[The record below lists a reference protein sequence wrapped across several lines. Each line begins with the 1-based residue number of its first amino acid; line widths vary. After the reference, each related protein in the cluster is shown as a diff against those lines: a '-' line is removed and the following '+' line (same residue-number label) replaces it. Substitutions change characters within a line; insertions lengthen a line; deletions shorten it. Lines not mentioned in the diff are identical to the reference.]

1 MGALVKL
8 FGNQRGRLRAGS
20 GTAGTLSGRIVAHV
34 RSALAEGRLKPG
46 SILGTENQIAAHWGV
61 SRIVARDALRTL
73 QALGVVEIRVG
84 SGGGARIAE
93 SNPELFAD
101 ALAIQLD
108 LIGVTADEVVDAQR
122 AIETLAAEL
131 AAEKATAA
139 DHAWL
144 RQLVAL
150 SKETVGDPDAF
161 TQLGQAFHLA
171 VAEASKNRVLTA
183 QLMSIHHVSWPAH
196 NPTLTPAVA
205 RHVAEVHERIA
216 DLIEMRSPAEAR
228 RLMDEHV
235 KMIGARRRAE
245 RSRHGATEPCC

>member
-1 MGALVKL
+1 MGALVQL
-8 FGNQRGRLRAGS
+8 FGEETGRGRGGAGKAS
-20 GTAGTLSGRIVAHV
+20 TLSARIVADV

-46 SILGTENQIAAHWGV
+46 GVLGTENEIAAHWGV
-61 SRIVARDALRTL
+61 SRIVSRDALRTL

-84 SGGGARIAE
+84 SGGGARIAA

-108 LIGVTADEVVDAQR
+108 LMGVTAEEVMDAQR

-131 AAEKATAA
+131 AAEKATEA
-139 DHAWL
+139 DHARL
-144 RQLVAL
+144 KDLVAR
-150 SKETVGDPDAF
+150 SKEAVNDPDAF
-161 TQLGQAFHLA
+161 TKLGQAFHIA
-171 VAEASKNRVLTA
+171 VAEASQNRVLTA
-183 QLMSIHHVSWPAH
+183 QLMSIHHVSWPAR

-205 RHVAEVHERIA
+205 RHVVEVHERLA
-216 DLIEMRSPAEAR
+216 GLIEIRSPAEAR

-245 RSRHGATEPCC
+245 RSHGDADEACC

>member
-8 FGNQRGRLRAGS
+8 FGDQSGRSKGGS
-20 GTAGTLSGRIVAHV
+20 GMAGTLSARIVADV
-34 RSALAEGRLKPG
+34 RSALAEGRLRPG
-46 SILGTENQIAAHWGV
+46 SILGTENEIAAHWGV

-73 QALGVVEIRVG
+73 QALGIVEIRVG

-101 ALAIQLD
+101 ALGIQLD
-108 LIGVTADEVVDAQR
+108 LMGVTAEEVMDAQR

-131 AAEKATAA
+131 AAEKATTA
-139 DHAWL
+139 DHTRL
-144 RQLVAL
+144 RQLVAH
-150 SKETVGDPDAF
+150 SKEAVNDPDAF
-161 TQLGQAFHLA
+161 TKLGQAFHIA
-171 VAEASKNRVLTA
+171 VVEASKNRVLTA
-183 QLMSIHHVSWPAH
+183 QLMSIHHVSWPAR

-205 RHVAEVHERIA
+205 RHVAEVHERLT
-216 DLIEMRSPAEAR
+216 DLIEIRSPGEAR

-245 RSRHGATEPCC
+245 RSWDGAAEACC